1 MVDLTTWIY
10 IVRCSDGLYYT
21 GTHRGENVDF
31 SVSQHNAGVDKKAFT
46 HKRRP
51 VVLVWAFAFPEAM
64 PAIATERQIKGWS
77 RAKKEALMRG
87 DFAALKALARN
98 ALKKSQSPDDLSGSE

>member
-1 MVDLTTWIY
+1 MYDLTTWIY

-31 SVSQHNAGVDKKAFT
+31 RVSQHNAGYDKKAFT
-46 HKRRP
+46 YKRRP

-64 PAIATERQIKGWS
+64 PAIAAERQIKGWS
-77 RAKKEALMRG
+77 RAKKEALIRG
-87 DFAALKALARN
+87 DIAALKALSQNAQMRGRN
-98 ALKKSQSPDDLSGSE
+98 LDPPPGTT